1 MKNLKKTLAI
11 LLAAML
17 CACGVALAEAAD
29 SRVGMKVDTLI
40 EDGEFIIQVDAGEDL
55 AWLADDMEQDPSV
68 VQLAYADNLE
78 GTFVA
83 RYSPVGD
90 GDMTVGVRHYAGI
103 ACDEVMTWD
112 LHVEHGAVQEV
123 IGGSYAVS
131 PADEEIDADLLG
143 EWLEADTQAT
153 ALTIEKNPERGWDI
167 EIVSPVSHG
176 AYVFKTSVLYDCELN
191 ALLYDKGKFWDI
203 DGNYEEGAE
212 LGEAAMAGTTGEL
225 ALLGDEQ
232 SPVLGWH
239 DDERQVDI
247 LFVPA
252 GEATE

>member
-1 MKNLKKTLAI
+1 MNMKK
-11 LLAAML
+11 LLATIL
-17 CACGVALAEAAD
+17 TLTLLACGLAAFAEEAPAQ
-29 SRVGMKVDTLI
+29 VNEKFNTLI

-55 AWLADDMEQDPSV
+55 AWLADDMEQGPAV
-68 VQLAYADNLE
+68 VQLACADNLE

-112 LHVEHGAVQEV
+112 LHVENGAVQEV

-131 PADEEIDADLLG
+131 PADEEIDASLLG

-252 GEATE
+252 GEAAE